1 VEASAK
7 GVGQTASQTN
17 GFSLYAALI
26 KPKTAN
32 KKLTIQTVVSTVT
45 LPH

>member
-7 GVGQTASQTN
+7 GAGQTANQTN
-17 GFSLYAALI
+17 GFSLYAAI
-26 KPKTAN
+26 SKPKTAN
-32 KKLTIQTVVSTVT
+32 KKLTIQTVVSMVV